1 VQAEHEHRP
10 LEAEQAWAGAVR
22 HLSRRDEPR
31 ARALLG
37 LARARMRLQRLLDA
51 RAVLDEALAIAR
63 DIRDA
68 RLEVELALEQ
78 AIVLDFCEDF
88 DGARANAELARTRMA
103 TISDDGLAIDLAL
116 AFGRDQF
123 RRQQYDEAATTF
135 IDVFARARAL
145 DRHETATI
153 AALLLGPALSDLGR
167 LDEAERV
174 FDQLIADCIAHDDRF
189 HLAAAYGNRAWLW
202 SARGEIDRTADD
214 LRHASQLARESGQ
227 AVVERSV
234 VHNLSEQMLW
244 EGKLDEALQLARRG
258 LSLQSRAAEGGTG
271 LDRLLLARVLAAR
284 DELIELRE
292 VLATFSGEA
301 VGDNDLAGA
310 KTLEVLAA
318 LASSGSADVW
328 EKALDGTEP
337 IFVQLRLELWML
349 AARHDRLSDTRTVIA
364 RELAASDPL
373 WKRRIHEL

>member
-1 VQAEHEHRP
+1 
-10 LEAEQAWAGAVR
+10 VR
-22 HLSRRDEPR
+22 LATSPDE
-31 ARALLG
+31 
-37 LARARMRLQRLLDA
+37 
-51 RAVLDEALAIAR
+51 
-63 DIRDA
+63 
-68 RLEVELALEQ
+68 
-78 AIVLDFCEDF
+78 
-88 DGARANAELARTRMA
+88 
-103 TISDDGLAIDLAL
+103 GLAIDLAMAL
-116 AFGRDQF
+116 GRDQF
-123 RRQQYDEAATTF
+123 RRQQYEEAAAAF
-135 IDVFARARAL
+135 IDVFDRARAV

-202 SARGEIDRTADD
+202 SAKGEIDRTADD

-258 LSLQSRAAEGGTG
+258 LALQSRAAEGGTG

-284 DELIELRE
+284 GDLIELRE
-292 VLATFSGEA
+292 VLASFSGETM
-301 VGDNDLAGA
+301 GDNDLAGA
-310 KTLEVLAA
+310 KTLEVLHA
-318 LASSGSADVW
+318 LASNGSADVW

-337 IFVQLRLELWML
+337 VFVQLRLELWIL
-349 AARHDRLSDTRTVIA
+349 AARHRRLSDTRTVIA
-364 RELAASDPL
+364 RELAAADPL